1 MEYLILVAY
10 IPFIIWLAWDNSK
23 RIKQGKII
31 HHWLNGLL
39 HILAAFT
46 ALYFEGWEIAASV
59 LLSVRIVFNTALNL
73 FRGLPIDYV
82 SQKPKSVVDKV
93 EKKLF
98 GNNGW
103 LPLIIYSILLTW
115 VLVQH

>member
-1 MEYLILVAY
+1 MILVFY
-10 IPFIIWLAWDNSK
+10 IPFVIWLAWDNSD
-23 RIKQGKII
+23 RIKQDKPIK
-31 HHWLNGLL
+31 HWLNGLL

-46 ALYFEGWEIAASV
+46 AFYFEGWQIAAAV

-73 FRGLPIDYV
+73 FRGLSIDYV
-82 SQKPKSVVDKV
+82 SPKPKSVVDKV